1 MGGMKMLVVDDHA
14 IVRQGLMALLL
25 GHGAATVVLEAGHVA
40 EGLTVAAAHEDLDAV
55 ILDLRMP
62 DADGMSAIS
71 AFAALRPALPVI
83 ILSASEDPADVR
95 RALEEGAL
103 GYIPKSASPEAMVAA
118 VRQVMAGEIAAPA
131 ALLQAALLQRD
142 DPPTPLASATLA
154 IAKLTARQREVLAA
168 LAQGL
173 SNKEIAHRLG
183 LSDKTVKV
191 HVGAILAALGVSNR
205 TRAAA
210 AALAA
215 GLSPAPV
222 ARDEAGW

>member
-1 MGGMKMLVVDDHA
+1 MARMKMLVVDDHA
-14 IVRQGLMALLL
+14 IVRQGLAALLL
-25 GHGAATVVLEAGHVA
+25 GRGAATSVLEAGHVA
-40 EGLTVAAAHEDLDAV
+40 EGLAVAAAHEDLDAV

-62 DADGMSAIS
+62 DAVGMSAIA
-71 AFAALRPALPVI
+71 AFAELRPSLPVI

-131 ALLQAALLQRD
+131 ALLQAALMQRGG
-142 DPPTPLASATLA
+142 DPPTPQDLATLA

-173 SNKEIAHRLG
+173 SNKEIALSFG

-191 HVGAILAALGVSNR
+191 HVGAILTALGVSNR

-215 GLSPAPV
+215 GLRPRSS
-222 ARDEAGW
+222 

>member
-1 MGGMKMLVVDDHA
+1 MLVVDDHA
-14 IVRQGLMALLL
+14 IVRQGLAALLI
-25 GHGAATVVLEAGHVA
+25 GRGAATIVLEAGHVA
-40 EGLTVAAAHEDLDAV
+40 EGLAVAAAHEDLDAV

-62 DADGMSAIS
+62 DADGLSGIS
-71 AFAALRPALPVI
+71 AFAELRPALPVI

-131 ALLQAALLQRD
+131 ALLQAALSQAGGG
-142 DPPTPLASATLA
+142 PSSSSAALA
-154 IAKLTARQREVLAA
+154 IAGLTTRQREVLAA
-168 LAQGL
+168 LATGL
-173 SNKEIAHRLG
+173 SNKEIAREFG

-191 HVGAILAALGVSNR
+191 HVGAIFTALGVSNR

-215 GLSPAPV
+215 GLRPPARPG
-222 ARDEAGW
+222 AAGS